1 MDPSIFYEKLK
12 RKQDNSQRWNAII
25 EDIVVLYDY
34 HFLEKN
40 FTGEEL
46 WDFLFTVREDHLVY
60 HKKIWDCFS
69 KSRYNSFFTI
79 VYTAIDDPECIWWKL
94 QYKQIKD

>member
-60 HKKIWDCFS
+60 HKKI
-69 KSRYNSFFTI
+69 
-79 VYTAIDDPECIWWKL
+79 
-94 QYKQIKD
+94 